1 MAIEV
6 GKIRNVGVVGHG
18 GVGKTSLVEALLF
31 TAGALTRLGRVE
43 DGTTTSDFDPDEI
56 KRQISINTSVAYCDW
71 KGHRINLVDTPG
83 YGDFIADARAGLRV
97 VEAAIVVVDA
107 VAGVQV
113 QTEKVWKFATEYGL
127 PRAVVINR
135 LDRERADFFRT
146 LDSVARRLKARLV
159 PLHIPIGEE
168 GGFQG
173 FVDLVKMKAI
183 TFADGKPREGE
194 VPAEVADQVKE
205 YREKLVEAVAETD
218 DDLLNKYLEEGSLG
232 EAEMLKALR
241 AGIAGG
247 KVIPVLAAAATKTI
261 GTTALLDLLVESF
274 PSPLDRG
281 EVTGTDLKT
290 KQAAGRAPDA
300 KAPVIALVFKT
311 LSDPH
316 VGKLSLFRVFSGTV
330 KSEST
335 LGNASR
341 GAKERM
347 SHVSWLQGKTQ
358 KNVESL
364 GPGEIGVVAKL
375 KETLTSDTL
384 SEEAQPFE
392 LPRITFPEAAIS
404 FAIQP
409 KTRGDEDKISNALAR
424 IAEED
429 PTVHYH
435 FDPETKQLLVSGV
448 GNLHVEMV
456 VERMKRKYNVDV
468 NLLPP
473 RIPYKETVKG
483 RAEGQGK
490 YKKQTGGRGQYG
502 DTWLKVEPL
511 QRGGGFEFVDDIFGG
526 AIPRNY
532 IPSVEKGV
540 RDCMKRGILA
550 GYPVVDLKVTLYDGS
565 YHDVDSSDMAFQIA
579 ASMGLQKVFVEA
591 HPILLEPIMNVE
603 VTCPSD
609 VAGDVIGDLNSRRGR
624 IVGMEPAGE
633 TAVVRAVAPMSEMLT
648 YEPSLRSMTG
658 GRGGYSMEF
667 SHYEELPAFL
677 AERVI
682 KEAKA
687 EREKAEKH

>member
-1 MAIEV
+1 MAIEI
-6 GKIRNVGVVGHG
+6 GKVRNVGVVGHG

-31 TAGALTRLGRVE
+31 AAGAVTRLGKVD
-43 DGTTTSDFDPDEI
+43 DGSTTTDFDPDEI
-56 KRQISINTSVAYCDW
+56 KRKISINTAVAYCDW
-71 KGHRINLVDTPG
+71 KGHRITLVDTPG

-127 PRAVVINR
+127 PRAVVVNR
-135 LDRERADFFRT
+135 LDRERADFYRT
-146 LDSVARRLKARLV
+146 VDSLARRLKGRLV
-159 PLHIPIGEE
+159 ALQIPLGEE
-168 GGFQG
+168 SSFRGY
-173 FVDLVKMKAI
+173 VDLVKLRAV
-183 TFADGKPREGE
+183 TYASGKPSEGE
-194 VPAEVADQVKE
+194 VPGDLAERVKE
-205 YREKLVEAVAETD
+205 YREKLVEAAAETD
-218 DDLLNKYLEEGSLG
+218 GELLN
-232 EAEMLKALR
+232 
-241 AGIAGG
+241 
-247 KVIPVLAAAATKTI
+247 AARS
-261 GTTALLDLLVESF
+261 V
-274 PSPLDRG
+274 
-281 EVTGTDLKT
+281 
-290 KQAAGRAPDA
+290 
-300 KAPVIALVFKT
+300 
-311 LSDPH
+311 
-316 VGKLSLFRVFSGTV
+316 
-330 KSEST
+330 
-335 LGNASR
+335 
-341 GAKERM
+341 KERM
-347 SHVSWLQGKTQ
+347 GHVSWLMGKTQ
-358 KNVESL
+358 KNVEAL
-364 GPGEIGVVAKL
+364 GAGEIGVAQKL
-375 KETLTSDTL
+375 KETLTGDTL
-384 SEEAQPFE
+384 TDETQPFE

-409 KTRGDEDKISNALAR
+409 KTRGDEDKISSALAR

-448 GNLHVEMV
+448 GSLHVEMV

-502 DTWLKVEPL
+502 DTWLRVEPMA
-511 QRGGGFEFVDDIFGG
+511 RGGGFEFVDDVFGG
-526 AIPRNY
+526 AVPRNF

-550 GYPVVDLKVTLYDGS
+550 GYPIVDLKVTLYDGS

-579 ASMGLQKVFVEA
+579 ASMGLQKVFMDA
-591 HPILLEPIMNVE
+591 RPILLEPIMNVE
-603 VTCPSD
+603 VTTPAD
-609 VAGDVIGDLNSRRGR
+609 HAGDVIGDLNSRRGR

-633 TAVVRAVAPMSEMLT
+633 TAAVRAVAPMAEMLT
-648 YEPSLRSMTG
+648 YESSLRSMTG

-667 SHYEELPAFL
+667 SHYEEVPSFL
-677 AERVI
+677 AEKVI

-687 EREKAEKH
+687 ERDKAEKH